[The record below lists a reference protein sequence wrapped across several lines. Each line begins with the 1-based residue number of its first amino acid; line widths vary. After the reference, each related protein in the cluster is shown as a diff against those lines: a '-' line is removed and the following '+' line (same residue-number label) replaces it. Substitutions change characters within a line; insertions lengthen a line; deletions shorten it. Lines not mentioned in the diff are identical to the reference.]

1 MARKPVTDQLIHC
14 NACGED
20 YSSTYRRCP
29 FCGERVNARPADAEE
44 DFDDGYVF
52 DGQAMFDD
60 PEDTSGSDTPKGG
73 RRLAAGAPKG
83 GNGGGR
89 GRFDSTPPVNWTR
102 LITYGFSLIIIIA
115 ALVIVF
121 TVVYPK
127 IHSNPNPDPSPS
139 GSASVEPS
147 NPVESPDPVP
157 PTDPVDEPTDPVE
170 EPSVVPGLKGIKLST
185 YDFTLV
191 QNESHR
197 IIVTLDPAEWD
208 GELTWTSSDE
218 TYATVDSTGKVTNV
232 NTSSSLRRVTITV
245 SAGDVSANCT
255 VYCRGVTAVDSPPPV
270 STDDPVDQPSSGN
283 LAPGTVGYIVGASG
297 GLRVRSGPGTTYNV
311 QASLVNGNEVTI
323 LEDAG
328 NGWYRISYGG
338 NGTGYIMGDFIQV
351 K

>member
-1 MARKPVTDQLIHC
+1 MARKPATDQLIHC

-29 FCGERVNARPADAEE
+29 FCGERVNARPADTEE

-60 PEDTSGSDTPKGG
+60 PEDDSDSGAPKGG
-73 RRLAAGAPKG
+73 RRLAAG
-83 GNGGGR
+83 NGSGSSSR
-89 GRFDSTPPVNWTR
+89 GRFDSTPPVNWGR
-102 LITYGFSLIIIIA
+102 LITYGISLIIIIA
-115 ALVIVF
+115 ALVILF
-121 TVVYPK
+121 TVFYPM
-127 IHSNPNPDPSPS
+127 IHSNPDPSPS
-139 GSASVEPS
+139 PSGSTSVEPS

-157 PTDPVDEPTDPVE
+157 PTDPVDEPTDPVD
-170 EPSVVPGLKGIKLST
+170 EPSVAPGLKGITLST

-197 IIVTLDPAEWD
+197 ILVTLDPEDWD

-218 TYATVDSTGKVTNV
+218 SYATVDSTGKVTNV

-311 QASLVNGNEVTI
+311 QASLVNGNEVTV